1 MKIIYTLVLSVFL
14 ITSAFAKC
22 ELTLSSQMP
31 QQGAALDIFYKS
43 DDRFSS
49 LSNLYATVSY
59 YSEIDNQPKQEVIKL
74 VYDKSIKKQTAKI
87 TLPKEAVFFTIST
100 FEYFPALDSI
110 LLFPIKEQRDDNSGM
125 EYYFLVYESH
135 KPRKLANYFAAK
147 QALKDNNA
155 IRADYKLAKQFLNEE
170 QKAYPNRLIELYE
183 AIVETQINIA
193 NELECDYETLYS
205 KLVNADSLDLFAKHE
220 IEQIQF
226 LTKDHAPKKLL
237 ELNKFNY
244 FTQTKSIL
252 SLLNDSKQITDSLL
266 QTKSILDFS
275 SKDEFLN
282 YVFDLPTNTKT
293 DLDFVSNLIENYY
306 DDKLKFETKLNLFLK
321 ASELDDYF
329 QAENLKDKL
338 KAAELAQKII
348 ALYDKYVIE
357 SKSSLADI
365 QYISLFD
372 HAKVLENN
380 VFVLRNLNY
389 ESSTTQHLIAEELV
403 RKLLASKKILGTQ
416 AFEFFLKLRTV
427 YIEKYGE
434 DKNYK
439 LLMQKIYYLVER
451 DNLNKDDY
459 FDGTTSIKIGES
471 IRDNNNYKINLKAA
485 DEGFD
490 YTLVNDFDLIKDA
503 KIKNIKDS
511 TPNFSTTE
519 YKIIFYKKAAGNFE
533 DFKDYVDETS
543 DYINRIATSNNQ
555 KISIYPMINTI
566 GNEAI
571 FEKMK
576 KIKSFDAIEAT
587 TLFCFDKE
595 LTASLDKDANSDF
608 NVLILNKENKVKYV
622 FSKFPNFGNSSY
634 DNNSKT
640 ILSSQVSEAIFN
652 YFKNVDKF
660 D

>member
-14 ITSAFAKC
+14 ITNAFAKC

-31 QQGAALDIFYKS
+31 QQGATLDIFYKS

-74 VYDKSIKKQTAKI
+74 VYDKSIKKQSAKI

-125 EYYFLVYESH
+125 EYFFLVYESH

-147 QALKDNNA
+147 QALIGNNA
-155 IRADYKLAKQFLNEE
+155 IKADYKLAKQYLNEE

-183 AIVETQINIA
+183 AIVETQINIS
-193 NELECDYETLYS
+193 NELECDYETLYT
-205 KLVNADSLDLFAKHE
+205 KLVNADSLDLFAKYE
-220 IEQIQF
+220 IGKIQF
-226 LTKDHAPKKLL
+226 MTKDHAPKKLL

-275 SKDEFLN
+275 SKEEFLN
-282 YVFDLPTNTKT
+282 YVFDMPTNTKT
-293 DLDFVSNLIENYY
+293 DLDFVSLLIENYY
-306 DDKLKFETKLNLFLK
+306 DDKLKFETKLDLLLK
-321 ASELDDYF
+321 ATEIDDYF

-348 ALYDKYVIE
+348 TLYGKFAIE
-357 SKSSLADI
+357 GKSSLADI
-365 QYISLFD
+365 QYITLFD
-372 HAKVLENN
+372 DAKVLENN

-389 ESSTTQHLIAEELV
+389 ESSTAQHLIAEELV
-403 RKLLASKKILGTQ
+403 RRLLVTKKILGTS
-416 AFEFFLKLRTV
+416 AFDFFLKLRTV

-451 DNLNKDDY
+451 DNLNMED
-459 FDGTTSIKIGES
+459 FFEVNTSSSIGEAVKN
-471 IRDNNNYKINLKAA
+471 NNNYRINLKAA
-485 DEGFD
+485 DEGFE
-490 YTLVNDFDLIKDA
+490 YTLVNDFDFIKNA
-503 KIKNIKDS
+503 KIKNTKDS
-511 TPNFSTTE
+511 SADFKTGE
-519 YKIIFYKKAAGNFE
+519 YKIIFFKKVSGNFE
-533 DFKDYVDETS
+533 EFKNFVDESS
-543 DYINRIATSNNQ
+543 DYIRKIAISNNH
-555 KISIYPMINTI
+555 KITIYPMINSI

-576 KIKSFDAIEAT
+576 KIKSIDSFET
-587 TLFCFDKE
+587 KTLFCLDKE
-595 LTASLDKDANSDF
+595 LIATLDKDANSDF

-622 FSKFPNFGNSSY
+622 FSKFPNFGNVTY
-634 DNNSKT
+634 DIYPKT
-640 ILSSQVSEAIFN
+640 ILSELVSEAIFN